1 MDPVDKPLG
10 PLPARGRA
18 REDLSPARRTTL
30 DALLELGGRRTVA
43 ELAAALGQHPNT
55 VREHLDALVRAGLTE
70 RTLRHSAG
78 RGRPAALYRA
88 TLAATPAGPEY
99 AVLAEVLIGALAR
112 ALPDRRARA
121 AQALA
126 AGHDWGRAIRE
137 RELIDRPADSRP
149 PADSRLAASN
159 KSAVAREGGAAAESA
174 LTTEHAR
181 SAESALITES
191 ALTASNKSAV
201 AREGG
206 AAAESAPAAASEDP
220 AALRDSVTRLG
231 ELLDRAGFDCRT
243 TAEPGGGYTQ
253 RLRRCPVLDLA
264 REHPD
269 IVCTSHLGMARELLT
284 HDGVAPERVSLEVF
298 AEPGACL
305 LRIAP
310 PVAGDD

>member
-1 MDPVDKPLG
+1 MDKVLG

-43 ELAAALGQHPNT
+43 ELAQALGQHPNT

-99 AVLAEVLIGALAR
+99 AVLAEVLISALAR
-112 ALPDRRARA
+112 AVPDRDARA
-121 AQALA
+121 AQALE
-126 AGHDWGRAIRE
+126 AGRDWGRAIRK
-137 RELIDRPADSRP
+137 RELIDRP
-149 PADSRLAASN
+149 RLALTSL
-159 KSAVAREGGAAAESA
+159 GGAPVDGAAPAEA
-174 LTTEHAR
+174 AR
-181 SAESALITES
+181 
-191 ALTASNKSAV
+191 LTA
-201 AREGG
+201 
-206 AAAESAPAAASEDP
+206 PEDP

-269 IVCTSHLGMARELLT
+269 IVCTSHLGMARELLA
-284 HDGVAPERVSLEVF
+284 HDGVAPERVTLEAF

-310 PVAGDD
+310 PAVDDE

>member
-1 MDPVDKPLG
+1 MDIPLG

-18 REDLSPARRTTL
+18 REGLSPARRTTL

-43 ELAAALGQHPNT
+43 ELAEALGQHPNT

-112 ALPDRRARA
+112 AVPDRRARA

-137 RELIDRPADSRP
+137 RELIDRPLPADERRAADTPLTADTPPPADSGLVTDSRP
-149 PADSRLAASN
+149 PA
-159 KSAVAREGGAAAESA
+159 VA
-174 LTTEHAR
+174 
-181 SAESALITES
+181 
-191 ALTASNKSAV
+191 
-201 AREGG
+201 
-206 AAAESAPAAASEDP
+206 EDP
-220 AALRDSVTRLG
+220 AALRDSVTRLADM
-231 ELLDRAGFDCRT
+231 LDRAGFDCRT
-243 TAEPGGGYTQ
+243 TPEPDGGYTQ

-269 IVCTSHLGMARELLT
+269 IVCTSHLGMARELLA
-284 HDGVAPERVSLEVF
+284 HDGVAAERVTLEAF

-310 PVAGDD
+310 PAADDD

>member
-1 MDPVDKPLG
+1 VDKALG

-99 AVLAEVLIGALAR
+99 AVLAEVLISALAR
-112 ALPDRRARA
+112 AVPDRRARA

-137 RELIDRPADSRP
+137 RELIDRPRLTLTRRP
-149 PADSRLAASN
+149 AEDAPADSAAT
-159 KSAVAREGGAAAESA
+159 AE
-174 LTTEHAR
+174 
-181 SAESALITES
+181 
-191 ALTASNKSAV
+191 
-201 AREGG
+201 
-206 AAAESAPAAASEDP
+206 APRPAASEDR
-220 AALRDSVTRLG
+220 ATLRDSVTRLG

-269 IVCTSHLGMARELLT
+269 IVCTSHLGMARELLV
-284 HDGVAPERVSLEVF
+284 HDGVAPERVTLEAF

-305 LRIAP
+305 LRIAAP
-310 PVAGDD
+310 AADDD

>member
-1 MDPVDKPLG
+1 MDSVDKALG

-43 ELAAALGQHPNT
+43 ELAEALGQHPNT

-99 AVLAEVLIGALAR
+99 AVLAEVLIRALAR
-112 ALPDRRARA
+112 AVPDRGARA
-121 AQALA
+121 AQALE
-126 AGHDWGRAIRE
+126 AGRDWGRAIRE
-137 RELIDRPADSRP
+137 RELIDRP
-149 PADSRLAASN
+149 RLA
-159 KSAVAREGGAAAESA
+159 
-174 LTTEHAR
+174 LTR
-181 SAESALITES
+181 LP
-191 ALTASNKSAV
+191 
-201 AREGG
+201 
-206 AAAESAPAAASEDP
+206 AESAPPVTPEDP
-220 AALRDSVTRLG
+220 AALRDSVSRLG

-269 IVCTSHLGMARELLT
+269 VVCTSHLGMARELLA
-284 HDGVAPERVSLEVF
+284 HDGVAPERVTLEAF

-310 PVAGDD
+310 PAADDD

>member
-1 MDPVDKPLG
+1 MDSVDKALG

-43 ELAAALGQHPNT
+43 ELAEALGQHPNT

-70 RTLRHSAG
+70 RTLRHSVG

-99 AVLAEVLIGALAR
+99 AVLAEVLISALAR
-112 ALPDRRARA
+112 AVPDRRARA
-121 AQALA
+121 AQALE
-126 AGHDWGRAIRE
+126 AGRDWGRAIRE
-137 RELIDRPADSRP
+137 RELIDRP
-149 PADSRLAASN
+149 RLAESADTAGN
-159 KSAVAREGGAAAESA
+159 NSAVGVGEDGAAADGARVADSA
-174 LTTEHAR
+174 R
-181 SAESALITES
+181 VAESARTP
-191 ALTASNKSAV
+191 AV
-201 AREGG
+201 
-206 AAAESAPAAASEDP
+206 SEDR
-220 AALRDSVTRLG
+220 ATLRDSVTRLG

-269 IVCTSHLGMARELLT
+269 IVCTSHLGMARELLA
-284 HDGVAPERVSLEVF
+284 HDGVAPERVTLEAF

-305 LRIAP
+305 LRIAAP
-310 PVAGDD
+310 AAGDD